1 MGKDMNSGK
10 AESSDKEKSDQTG
23 KSHDLVYNKQFFTK
37 WKIMRVQWLL

>member
-23 KSHDLVYNKQFFTK
+23 KSHFTK
-37 WKIMRVQWLL
+37 E